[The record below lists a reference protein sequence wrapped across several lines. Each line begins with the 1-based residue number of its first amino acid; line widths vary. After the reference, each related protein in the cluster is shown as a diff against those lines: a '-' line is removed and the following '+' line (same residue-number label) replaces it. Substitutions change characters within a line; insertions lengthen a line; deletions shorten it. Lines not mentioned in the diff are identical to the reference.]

1 MVLARIPVETQARVA
16 AVELLADYAADV
28 GLALR
33 VWPGRP
39 TQLFP
44 PTAFVDAINEV
55 LSDYTVTH
63 RQRRVQVQV
72 LVLHGTYD
80 AADTVQQR
88 DAFVDGFL
96 DWVADR
102 FHAAGGNT
110 LIEATQVVDDPAYLP
125 DWLPAD
131 VSRVYYATRIVLEGF
146 AAT

>member
-1 MVLARIPVETQARVA
+1 MVLARIPVETQARAA
-16 AVELLADYAADV
+16 AVQLLGDYAADV
-28 GLALR
+28 GLGLR

-39 TQLFP
+39 TAIFA
-44 PTAFVDAINEV
+44 PTAFVDQINEL
-55 LSDYTVTH
+55 LSDYTVSH
-63 RQRRVQVQV
+63 RQRRVAVQV

-80 AADTVQQR
+80 HKDTVEQR

-110 LIEATQVVDDPAYLP
+110 LIEVTQVADDPAYLP

-131 VSRVYYATRIVLEGF
+131 VTTVYYATRIVLEGF

>member
-1 MVLARIPVETQARVA
+1 MVLARIPVETQARAA
-16 AVELLADYAADV
+16 AVQLLADYAADV
-28 GLALR
+28 GLELR

-39 TQLFP
+39 EAVFA
-44 PTAFVDAINEV
+44 PTAFVDAINE
-55 LSDYTVTH
+55 LLTGYTVTH

-80 AADTVQQR
+80 SADTVQQR

-102 FHAAGGNT
+102 YHAAGGNT
-110 LIEATQVVDDPAYLP
+110 LIEVSQVSDDPAYLP

-131 VSRVYYATRIVLEGF
+131 VNRVYYATRIALEGF